1 MQIDQNTFTKPQWE
15 AIALYVDARKRRR
28 RFWLGAGAA
37 AVFGCG
43 SALITRSLMQAGADL
58 PDALQWTQ
66 TVLPIL
72 LLFVLCLGALAFQ
85 RAVASG
91 RKAMLAAGLTMQF
104 VADFENYPTSKF
116 P

>member
-1 MQIDQNTFTKPQWE
+1 MRIDKGSFTKQQWE

-28 RFWLGAGAA
+28 RFLLQAGAA

-43 SALITRSLMQAGADL
+43 SALITRSLMQAEADL
-58 PDALQWTQ
+58 SVALQWTQ
-66 TVLPIL
+66 TVLPIVL
-72 LLFVLCLGALAFQ
+72 LIVLCLGALVFQ

-91 RKAMLAAGLTMQF
+91 RKAMLTAGLTMQF
-104 VADFENYPTSKF
+104 VADFEKYPTSKF